1 MKHISLNYG
10 AIRDTIFKYA
20 GKQLVAEGGNSST
33 IFNSFL
39 QSIKKNPALKIQNM
53 IFKNL
58 EEGHFSK
65 ERLAERYIAQNVKL
79 LERISWEKVID
90 SNRDI
95 RISLLENSHVEG
107 NDNKGELYEHI
118 HTLLESNLRK
128 GFTEIDKAN
137 QAYDFILNHLLREK
151 TTEAETTLEESEE
164 YPKLLSWNY
173 VTSLAVN
180 NFNQRYAHLNE
191 NEKGLLKILLSTEEN
206 KANHLEDLKKEN
218 LELIN
223 SILNSGPD
231 EDSEKVLNDFKTNIE
246 NHVNENMDES
256 IIHLAELKD
265 TLIDFNK

>member
-58 EEGHFSK
+58 DEGHFSK

-79 LERISWEKVID
+79 LEGISWEKVID

-164 YPKLLSWNY
+164 YPKLLS
-173 VTSLAVN
+173 SKKSSKKRHGKIK
-180 NFNQRYAHLNE
+180 QRP
-191 NEKGLLKILLSTEEN
+191 S
-206 KANHLEDLKKEN
+206 NH
-218 LELIN
+218 
-223 SILNSGPD
+223 
-231 EDSEKVLNDFKTNIE
+231 
-246 NHVNENMDES
+246 
-256 IIHLAELKD
+256 
-265 TLIDFNK
+265 